1 MLNLVTVCT
10 CYPYLSINHKEDI
23 TKWPKESPKSSL
35 HYTGIIYKVCTLL
48 LLTRELKPVHG
59 LKILINTKC
68 MQRLSE
74 AKCKWNNTVVKPRN
88 KEFFH
93 SVCALKEAHTY
104 VSLGPVIYSTLLRN
118 KSR

>member
-1 MLNLVTVCT
+1 MLNLVIVCT

-48 LLTRELKPVHG
+48 LLTRELKAVHG
-59 LKILINTKC
+59 LKILNTKC

-74 AKCKWNNTVVKPRN
+74 ATASGTTVVKQT
-88 KEFFH
+88 KIQFVL
-93 SVCALKEAHTY
+93 SVCALKEAHTHTFLW
-104 VSLGPVIYSTLLRN
+104 VQ
-118 KSR
+118 